1 MKIIWIVLLSI
12 SLNAAERI
20 IALSPAINEIIFAL
34 GAGEQVVGNTTY
46 STYPEAAQKVAKVG
60 GYFEPNLEKILL
72 LNPTLVIMQDNN
84 LKLGKQLNQLGI
96 QTKVVDIDTIPHIR
110 DSILVLG
117 KLLHQETKAEAIV
130 NDIDTHLE
138 ALKNIVS
145 DKKILIVIGHNTA
158 LVKQI
163 FVAGQN
169 LYFNDII
176 EASGNR
182 NALQSTRTGQ
192 PILNQENIIS
202 TDPDIIILLAHAMKK
217 KGLTP
222 YDLIEPWKDLPIKVA
237 DTEQIYIID
246 KEYAGIPSDRLVL
259 FLKDFQGILESYQ
272 RTLKSYDIINRESK
286 EDK

>member
-84 LKLGKQLNQLGI
+84 LKLGKQLNQLSI

-176 EASGNR
+176 EASGNH
-182 NALQSTRTGQ
+182 NAPQSTRTGQ

-202 TDPDIIILLAHAMKK
+202 TDPDIVILLAHAMKE
-217 KGLTP
+217 KGLTT

-259 FLKDFQGILESYQ
+259 FLEDFQKILEQYK
-272 RTLKSYDIINRESK
+272 TALSK
-286 EDK
+286 P

>member
-1 MKIIWIVLLSI
+1 MIRFIIVLCLTLS
-12 SLNAAERI
+12 SQANERI

-84 LKLGKQLNQLGI
+84 LKLAKQLNQLGI

-117 KLLHQETKAEAIV
+117 KLLHQETKAEAII

-176 EASGNR
+176 EASGNH

-202 TDPDIIILLAHAMKK
+202 TDPDIVILLAHAMKE
-217 KGLTP
+217 KGLTT
-222 YDLIEPWKDLPIKVA
+222 YDLIKPWKDLPIKVA

-259 FLKDFQGILESYQ
+259 FLEDFQKILEQYK
-272 RTLKSYDIINRESK
+272 TALSK
-286 EDK
+286 P